1 MLLFRAWLKNPVRK
15 FQSMLLPTAK
25 IKRFIVRL
33 ITDGQV
39 AVTVQLEATFKDML
53 ESADRCINIVLEKIV
68 LCIIVLWLQ
77 YWKYR
82 TIEFLKWH
90 PQPFYNDINFA
101 T

>member
-1 MLLFRAWLKNPVRK
+1 
-15 FQSMLLPTAK
+15 MLLPTAK

-68 LCIIVLWLQ
+68 LCIIVL
-77 YWKYR
+77 
-82 TIEFLKWH
+82 
-90 PQPFYNDINFA
+90 
-101 T
+101 